1 MSTHYMKEILNEYE
15 QLRNNSEKEKEKNIR
30 NVYKKLPRVETID
43 QEIKKLGL
51 LMAKSLL
58 KTTNNV
64 HFVIETY
71 KQKLEQLNK
80 EKISILKQNA
90 IPLNFSEATYVCT
103 QCRDTAFLSNGK
115 KCSCLKQQLIN
126 KAYSLSNLSPILE
139 KENFYTFDLSLFSDK
154 PYDKQEQSPRQ
165 NILENLSFAESFVMD
180 FDKSSQKNLLFFG
193 PTGVGK
199 TFLINCIAKALL
211 DKGKIVLYLT
221 AIKMFEVLEAIRF
234 QSTKDKKTYD
244 LLFESD
250 LLIIDD
256 LGTELSNS
264 FTNSE
269 LFNIINT
276 RILIN
281 KKTVISTNL
290 TPKDIMDRYDDRIF
304 SRLVSNKYV
313 RLKFYGNDLRW

>member
-1 MSTHYMKEILNEYE
+1 MSTQYIKEILNEYE
-15 QLRNNSEKEKEKNIR
+15 QTRNNSEKKREKSVQNIYR
-30 NVYKKLPRVETID
+30 QLPRIETID
-43 QEIKKLGL
+43 KEIKKLGL

-64 HFVIETY
+64 HLVIETY
-71 KQKLEQLNK
+71 KQKSEQLNN
-80 EKISILKQNA
+80 EKTSILKQNS
-90 IPLNFSEATYVCT
+90 ISLNFSETTYVCT
-103 QCRDTAFLSNGK
+103 QCRDTGFLNSGK

-126 KAYSLSNLSPILE
+126 KAYSLSNLSSILE
-139 KENFYTFDLSLFSDK
+139 KENFNTFDLSLFSDN
-154 PYDKQEQSPRQ
+154 PYSKQEQSPRQ
-165 NILENLSFAESFVMD
+165 NILEILSISESFVID
-180 FDKSSQKNLLFFG
+180 FDKSSQENLLFFG

-211 DKGKIVLYLT
+211 DKEKIILYLT

-234 QSTKDKKTYD
+234 QGTKDKKTYD

-313 RLKFYGNDLRW
+313 RLKFYGDDLRW